1 MFFVFF
7 NIRKLKSFSIFYAE
21 IASWRFI
28 VMVRCAL
35 YAKITFRFLWFFR
48 FWQCLNLITQNL
60 LAIFVVFH
68 GVLPHVFF
76 ANRTKLLIIGI
87 KKCVTFQFVVLFLA
101 GFQAISVNHQIT
113 SKKKIMAAIKQ
124 ARTII
129 FLLVVFF
136 ISQRTVLTDN
146 IVFFY
151 FLTWC

>member
-1 MFFVFF
+1 
-7 NIRKLKSFSIFYAE
+7 
-21 IASWRFI
+21 
-28 VMVRCAL
+28 
-35 YAKITFRFLWFFR
+35 
-48 FWQCLNLITQNL
+48 
-60 LAIFVVFH
+60 
-68 GVLPHVFF
+68 VLPHVFF

-87 KKCVTFQFVVLFLA
+87 KKCVTFQFAIFHGIIYTIFVLSLIVVLFLA
-101 GFQAISVNHQIT
+101 GFQVISVNHQIT

>member
-1 MFFVFF
+1 
-7 NIRKLKSFSIFYAE
+7 
-21 IASWRFI
+21 
-28 VMVRCAL
+28 MVRCAL

-76 ANRTKLLIIGI
+76 ANRTKLLIIGV
-87 KKCVTFQFVVLFLA
+87 KKCVIFQFAIFHGIIYTISVLSLIVVLFLA
-101 GFQAISVNHQIT
+101 GFQVISVNYQIT
-113 SKKKIMAAIKQ
+113 SKKKMMAAIKQ

-136 ISQRTVLTDN
+136 ISQRTVITDN

-151 FLTWC
+151 FLTWCEVLLCSYRYN